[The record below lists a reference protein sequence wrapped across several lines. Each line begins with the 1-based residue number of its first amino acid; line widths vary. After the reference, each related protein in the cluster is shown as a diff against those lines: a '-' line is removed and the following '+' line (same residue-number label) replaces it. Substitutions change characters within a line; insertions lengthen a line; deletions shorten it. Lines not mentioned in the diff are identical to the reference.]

1 MNSVVFQYRANVS
14 LFVSTNQDQMICVA
28 AGMFELLCR
37 MELISADS
45 LCHIS
50 RQQIRWPLQVQEG
63 YLNF

>member
-1 MNSVVFQYRANVS
+1 MNSIVFQYRTIVP
-14 LFVSTNQDQMICVA
+14 LCVSTNQNHIICVV
-28 AGMFELLCR
+28 AGIFELLCR

-50 RQQIRWPLQVQEG
+50 MHQIRWFLPVQEG